1 MIRTIKIGTRDSLLA
16 KVQTKIAIDY
26 LKNFYNDLQF
36 EIFHIKTSGDKITD
50 KPLYDIGGKALFTKE
65 IDSAIINEEI
75 DIAIHSAKDV
85 EAGYDKNL
93 LAFPCV
99 LPEEDSRDVF
109 ISKNYLN
116 EKSSLERLKA
126 NAIIGTSSIRRQNQ
140 MRTMR
145 DDLQFRAIR
154 GNINTRLNKLSSGE
168 LCVDGIVLAAAGL
181 KRAGLFSENMEI
193 LTDMMPAVCQGMI
206 AIQCNAKN
214 HQLIEKLSKIS
225 HHYTMIKF
233 IIQREF
239 VETINGSCT
248 TAVASNIEIIHNK
261 IHANFLIY
269 KNEQEF
275 RKVSYIDEISNGKKI
290 AREAGIELLKFFNE

>member
-1 MIRTIKIGTRDSLLA
+1 
-16 KVQTKIAIDY
+16 
-26 LKNFYNDLQF
+26 
-36 EIFHIKTSGDKITD
+36 
-50 KPLYDIGGKALFTKE
+50 
-65 IDSAIINEEI
+65 
-75 DIAIHSAKDV
+75 
-85 EAGYDKNL
+85 
-93 LAFPCV
+93 
-99 LPEEDSRDVF
+99 
-109 ISKNYLN
+109 
-116 EKSSLERLKA
+116 
-126 NAIIGTSSIRRQNQ
+126 

-154 GNINTRLNKLSSGE
+154 GNINTRLSKLSSGE

-225 HHYTMIKF
+225 HHDTMIKF